1 MKHCEEKGA
10 AWGESHNQ
18 VHLIWSLVFAPMPR
32 KMTLYFPSLDGWRGE
47 VGAADSS
54 ISRARDMVLLSNCG
68 QWADLIV

>member
-1 MKHCEEKGA
+1 MNTVKKRGLP
-10 AWGESHNQ
+10 GGRVTIKS
-18 VHLIWSLVFAPMPR
+18 HLIWSLVFAPMPR

-68 QWADLIV
+68 QWAGLIV